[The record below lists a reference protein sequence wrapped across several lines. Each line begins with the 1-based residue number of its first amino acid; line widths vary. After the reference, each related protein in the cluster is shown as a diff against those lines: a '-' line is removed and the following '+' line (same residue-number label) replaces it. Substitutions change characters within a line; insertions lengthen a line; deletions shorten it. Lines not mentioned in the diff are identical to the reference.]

1 MHLRIHRPL
10 TTMEPRSYS
19 RVYSPLSVY
28 TPSSPYFS
36 LDNRDH
42 WNGKSSFPNLK
53 LFTSDEEKSR
63 EEMEFPRR
71 YLHAFHHH
79 HSPKIAHAHFE
90 RKGYQR
96 KWSDDDFENYFT
108 QMRINSRPKEKDVNT
123 TNVIHRPS
131 ESYRRESPITTPS
144 PNETDESISG
154 ESLGTSSGNTLNS
167 VNGSVA

>member
-1 MHLRIHRPL
+1 
-10 TTMEPRSYS
+10 
-19 RVYSPLSVY
+19 
-28 TPSSPYFS
+28 
-36 LDNRDH
+36 
-42 WNGKSSFPNLK
+42 
-53 LFTSDEEKSR
+53 
-63 EEMEFPRR
+63 MEFPRR

-108 QMRINSRPKEKDVNT
+108 QMRINSPKEKDVNT

-167 VNGSVA
+167 VNGSVANTIPERNKVVLEKIRTGLDRRTTIMIKNVPNKYTQVYNHWNLVDRVANAYGVC